1 MKSSLDS
8 PVHAALIGGVIGAVI
23 LVGWLVGSGI
33 DGLGFASMLARVVHV
48 LAAVL
53 WVGMI
58 WFVNF
63 VQLGAVAATDDA
75 GRAALMQH
83 VVPRVAAIYRHAS
96 HLTLASGIALLVTSG
111 YMLERWV
118 FKSAVYIPPLK
129 FAMLYGAIAGA
140 IVMWVLVHFVIWP
153 SLRIILGEVAGDAEV
168 KLRARARIRL
178 AARINLILALPVT
191 CIMVAVAHG

>member
-1 MKSSLDS
+1 MGLAIS
-8 PVHAALIGGVIGAVI
+8 ALILAGWFAV
-23 LVGWLVGSGI
+23 SGI
-33 DGLGFASMLARVVHV
+33 DGLGFVSMLARVLHV

-63 VQLGAVAATDDA
+63 VQLAAVAESDDA
-75 GRAALMQH
+75 GRASLLKL
-83 VVPRVAAIYRHAS
+83 VVPRVATIYRHAS
-96 HLTLASGIALLVTSG
+96 HLTMVSGIILLVASG

-129 FAMLYGAIAGA
+129 FTMLYGAILAA
-140 IVMWVLVHFVIWP
+140 TVMWVLVHMVIWP
-153 SLRIILGEVAGDAEV
+153 NLRLILGEVPSDADA
-168 KLRARARIRL
+168 KARARNRIRL
-178 AARINLILALPVT
+178 AARVNLVLALPVT

>member
-1 MKSSLDS
+1 MKTIFES
-8 PVHAALIGGVIGAVI
+8 PLQAAVMGLAISALILAGWFAV
-23 LVGWLVGSGI
+23 SGI
-33 DGLGFASMLARVVHV
+33 DGLGFVSMLARVLHV

-63 VQLGAVAATDDA
+63 VQLAAVAESDDA
-75 GRAALMQH
+75 GRASLLKL
-83 VVPRVAAIYRHAS
+83 VVPRVATIYRHAS
-96 HLTLASGIALLVTSG
+96 HLTMVSGIILLVASG

-129 FAMLYGAIAGA
+129 FTMLYGAILAA
-140 IVMWVLVHFVIWP
+140 TVMWVLVHMVIWP
-153 SLRIILGEVAGDAEV
+153 NLRLILGEVPSDADA
-168 KLRARARIRL
+168 KARARNRIRL
-178 AARINLILALPVT
+178 AARVNLVLALPVT